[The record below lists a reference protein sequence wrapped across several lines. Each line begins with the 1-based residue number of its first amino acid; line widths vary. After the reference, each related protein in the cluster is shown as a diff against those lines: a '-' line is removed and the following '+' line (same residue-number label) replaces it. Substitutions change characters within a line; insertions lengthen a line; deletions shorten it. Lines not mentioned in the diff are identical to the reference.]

1 MREKQKSP
9 KSRCVAIPFLTAIGL
24 KSRCPTALPSLFS
37 FPVSFCVKFIKGFS
51 DNSSPCLLG
60 KKSRIPLNKT
70 TNCELINTHTDR
82 ILWTYFS
89 RIKWAVRKNST
100 HDFHIAQLSETES
113 VKTDRHR
120 LSKKKMENL
129 KEKEYEVL
137 KCSETTFF
145 SSHRR
150 YFLSPTRWNVT
161 RQERQK
167 SHWTTAQRLWLTGC
181 LAHSSRSFLFRFSFL
196 HDTRRRGVR

>member
-37 FPVSFCVKFIKGFS
+37 FPVSFCVKFIKGFF
-51 DNSSPCLLG
+51 DNSSTCLLG

-70 TNCELINTHTDR
+70 TNCELINTRTDR
-82 ILWTYFS
+82 IRWTYFS

-120 LSKKKMENL
+120 LSKKMENL

-137 KCSETTFF
+137 KCSETAFFPPIQDTF
-145 SSHRR
+145 
-150 YFLSPTRWNVT
+150 
-161 RQERQK
+161 
-167 SHWTTAQRLWLTGC
+167 
-181 LAHSSRSFLFRFSFL
+181 
-196 HDTRRRGVR
+196 